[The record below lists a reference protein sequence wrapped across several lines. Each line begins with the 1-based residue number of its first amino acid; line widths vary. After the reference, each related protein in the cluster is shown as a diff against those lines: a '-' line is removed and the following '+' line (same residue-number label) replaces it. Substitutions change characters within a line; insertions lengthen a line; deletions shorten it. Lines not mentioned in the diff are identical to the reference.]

1 MTDQAPASNAV
12 PPGSRPLRTPSHER
26 YAFHRALMRN
36 RRDAAELAG
45 LSRTSGAC
53 TKIEQQQAVQDRIA
67 FLSAKLI
74 DRLAH
79 EGEVPTSTDDQ
90 NMPVVAASARS
101 AGDEPEARSNACAR
115 VDIDGRPL

>member
-1 MTDQAPASNAV
+1 MTDQAAASTV
-12 PPGSRPLRTPSHER
+12 PPGSRPLHTPSHER

-74 DRLAH
+74 DRLSR
-79 EGEVPTSTDDQ
+79 EGEMPSADDQ
-90 NMPVVAASARS
+90 IVLRH
-101 AGDEPEARSNACAR
+101 PEIVGA
-115 VDIDGRPL
+115 